1 MATPPR
7 GPVIKRSNTLCDRP
21 FVHLYAEADGEVR
34 PCCIAGFFATK
45 LSIADDSIESVWN
58 SEQMRQLR
66 VDMLAGARNPVCSTC
81 YEREARGEVSPRL
94 LPVDEGAS
102 GESGEVTKRP
112 EYDFALP
119 AADGSMPVDIQ
130 FLDIRFSNLCNL
142 RCRMCSHRYS
152 SRWFEDERRM
162 AQSEGGEPPA
172 SRVIRVSEDT
182 VGKLIPYLGHL
193 KSVYFAGGEP
203 MLMPEHFQLL
213 TWLHDNGRTKD
224 IDVFYSTNLTAL
236 SYRGVELADL
246 WKDFRLV
253 KLSISCDGFGAVG
266 EYQRTG
272 FKHDEFFANLDRVK
286 TFADPMFYT
295 EASAARW
302 PRRVG
307 SGIIYDIQYTTTI
320 YNVFHIFDFLEF
332 TVGEGHVPD
341 TDTVNLAYAWS
352 PAVASLNNA
361 GDKEAIV
368 RYLEDGRSRIT
379 ARKTIVELDNLIGFT
394 KKERD
399 IPFDQVKSWN
409 DRLDEMRGTASPFA
423 AGSAPSL
430 PDERQG

>member
-1 MATPPR
+1 
-7 GPVIKRSNTLCDRP
+7 
-21 FVHLYAEADGEVR
+21 
-34 PCCIAGFFATK
+34 
-45 LSIADDSIESVWN
+45 
-58 SEQMRQLR
+58 
-66 VDMLAGARNPVCSTC
+66 
-81 YEREARGEVSPRL
+81 
-94 LPVDEGAS
+94 
-102 GESGEVTKRP
+102 
-112 EYDFALP
+112 
-119 AADGSMPVDIQ
+119 
-130 FLDIRFSNLCNL
+130 
-142 RCRMCSHRYS
+142 
-152 SRWFEDERRM
+152 M

-172 SRVIRVSEDT
+172 SRVIKVSEDT
-182 VGKLIPYLGHL
+182 VAKLIPYLGHL

-286 TFADPMFYT
+286 SFADPMFYT

-302 PRRVG
+302 PQRVG

-332 TVGEGHVPD
+332 MVGEGHVPD

-368 RYLEDGRSRIT
+368 RYLEEGRSKIT

-394 KKERD
+394 RKERD

-423 AGSAPSL
+423 AGSAQSL
-430 PDERQG
+430 QDERQG